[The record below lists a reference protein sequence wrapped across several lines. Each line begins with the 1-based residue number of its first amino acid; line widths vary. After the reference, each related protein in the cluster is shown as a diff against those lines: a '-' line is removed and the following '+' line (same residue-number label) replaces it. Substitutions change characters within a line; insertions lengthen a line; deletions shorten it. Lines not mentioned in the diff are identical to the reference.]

1 VYIQYTAS
9 YGNNNLLLFY
19 INTNSSAQIIV
30 PPKQTIFYSLE
41 VRNLEASTIGGFGK
55 IPKMPPIELYS
66 VMYTASGYQK
76 GSKQNSEYL
85 IGMTGKYTDSV
96 IISSYTNPS

>member
-9 YGNNNLLLFY
+9 YGNNRELLFY

-41 VRNLEASTIGGFGK
+41 VRNLEASIIGGIGTGT
-55 IPKMPPIELYS
+55 PVELWS

-76 GSKQNSEYL
+76 GSKQNSEYF
-85 IGMTGKYTDSV
+85 IGMTGEYTDSV

>member
-9 YGNNNLLLFY
+9 YANNRDLLFY

-41 VRNLEASTIGGFGK
+41 IKRLEASILGGFGK
-55 IPKMPPIELYS
+55 MPSIELYS

-76 GSKQNSEYL
+76 GSKQNSEYF
-85 IGMTGKYTDSV
+85 IGATGEYTDSV